1 LVVAIVA
8 RDGVLSN
15 VEIASSEEV
24 HRSVERALASL
35 GMSLDELRRQAAQG
49 RFSSNRARLVWMAI
63 HAVVST
69 SG

>member
-1 LVVAIVA
+1 MA
-8 RDGVLSN
+8 RDRNPSD
-15 VEIASSEEV
+15 VEIASSDDV
-24 HRSVERALASL
+24 RRSVERALASL

-63 HAVVST
+63 HTVAST